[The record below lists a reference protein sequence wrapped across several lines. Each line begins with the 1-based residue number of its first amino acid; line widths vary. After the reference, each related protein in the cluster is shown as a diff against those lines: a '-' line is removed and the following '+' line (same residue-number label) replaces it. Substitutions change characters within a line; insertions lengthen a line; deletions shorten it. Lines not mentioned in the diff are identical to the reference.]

1 MKKIKKFLLI
11 FIVIIIVCIILL
23 ESAHMTVQSGRALPF
38 ISHNNWMY
46 NEVVPMYISFKETIA
61 EWLGIIQ

>member
-1 MKKIKKFLLI
+1 
-11 FIVIIIVCIILL
+11 
-23 ESAHMTVQSGRALPF
+23 MTVQSGRALPF

>member
-1 MKKIKKFLLI
+1 MDYIKLFQEPDGSIQKTNEY
-11 FIVIIIVCIILL
+11 II
-23 ESAHMTVQSGRALPF
+23 QSGRALPF

-61 EWLGIIQ
+61 EWLGFIQ